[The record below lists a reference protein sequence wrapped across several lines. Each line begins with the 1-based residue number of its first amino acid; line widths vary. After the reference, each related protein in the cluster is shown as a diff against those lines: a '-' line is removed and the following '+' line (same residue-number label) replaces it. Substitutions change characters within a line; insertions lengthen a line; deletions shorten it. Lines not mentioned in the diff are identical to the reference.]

1 MPEEMLY
8 TVNEVAKILKTNTNY
23 VYDLKKAGLLRFLK
37 LGSLKCRKSTL
48 EAFLEKYEGQDLTDP
63 FNIKEL
69 EDDSKNKIGASA

>member
-8 TVNEVAKILKTNTNY
+8 TVGEVAKILKTNVNY
-23 VYDLKKAGLLRFLK
+23 VYDLKRAGLLRFLK

-63 FNIKEL
+63 FNVKEL
-69 EDDSKNKIGASA
+69 KDDKSKAGASA